1 MEYILFAAYLVLFA
15 WLITKSRFFIKTGL
29 TKPQLVIIFLIKVIA
44 GIFYGWMGHFYGNFA
59 QMMDT
64 WSYHHG
70 ALIEY
75 NLLLNDPSA
84 YFNTIFDRY
93 DEGGILHSL
102 FGSQNSN
109 WNDLKANVFIKFLSI
124 LDLFSFGHYYVNVIL
139 YSYISLFGPMAF
151 YRVMADVF
159 PAQKT
164 GILISIFMVPSFFYW
179 SSGLHKEGLLFIGVA
194 LVIYH
199 IYFANKEK
207 NWKPVRWLG
216 VLLGLSILLLLRN
229 FVLALILPP
238 ILAWILANKKPKY
251 ALTSFA
257 LVYVVCA
264 ACFFGLRY
272 IVPELDFPSAVVE
285 KQQAFLKLVGNSSVS
300 INELDPSLASFI
312 RNTPQAIALSALR
325 PYPSDVHHLLSL
337 AAAAET
343 VLMWFLF
350 FLFLVFPVRNIARSK
365 NVIYFCIFF
374 SASLLLAIG
383 FSVNNLGAIVR
394 YRSITIPL
402 LITLVVVHTNWH
414 RLNNIVNQFKKNNNL
429 NK

>member
-159 PAQKT
+159 PVQKT

-199 IYFANKEK
+199 IYFANKE
-207 NWKPVRWLG
+207 
-216 VLLGLSILLLLRN
+216 
-229 FVLALILPP
+229 
-238 ILAWILANKKPKY
+238 
-251 ALTSFA
+251 
-257 LVYVVCA
+257 
-264 ACFFGLRY
+264 
-272 IVPELDFPSAVVE
+272 
-285 KQQAFLKLVGNSSVS
+285 
-300 INELDPSLASFI
+300 
-312 RNTPQAIALSALR
+312 
-325 PYPSDVHHLLSL
+325 
-337 AAAAET
+337 
-343 VLMWFLF
+343 
-350 FLFLVFPVRNIARSK
+350 
-365 NVIYFCIFF
+365 
-374 SASLLLAIG
+374 
-383 FSVNNLGAIVR
+383 
-394 YRSITIPL
+394 
-402 LITLVVVHTNWH
+402 
-414 RLNNIVNQFKKNNNL
+414 
-429 NK
+429 